1 MAVVDLL
8 GKLFPKKKDFFKMLL
23 DQTVTVEEG
32 LALFVEFINN
42 PTVENGKRVN
52 EAEEEADEVRKVLV
66 DELNRSFVT
75 PIDREDIFALSR
87 AVDDMMDYAKSTV
100 EEMTLFEVSSDIY
113 IKKMVEALH
122 NASKDVTLAVKHLKI
137 HPGVCAEHI
146 VRARKTENFV
156 EHRYREGLVELF
168 KTTDVIQILK
178 KREIYRHLSN
188 AADRAAA
195 AADIVNDILVKI
207 T

>member
-1 MAVVDLL
+1 MEKMNLL
-8 GKLFPKKKDFFKMLL
+8 EKIFPKKKDFFKMLL
-23 DQTVTVEEG
+23 AQTVTVEEG

-52 EAEEEADEVRKVLV
+52 DAEEEADEVRGILV

-100 EEMTLFEVSSDIY
+100 EEMTLFEIKSDSY

-122 NASKDVTLAVKHLKI
+122 SAAKDVTLAVKHLKT
-137 HPGVCAEHI
+137 HPGVAAEHI
-146 VRARKTENFV
+146 VRARKAENFV

-168 KTTDVIQILK
+168 KSSDYIKIFKT
-178 KREIYRHLSN
+178 REIYRHLSN

-195 AADIVNDILVKI
+195 AADVVNDILVKI

>member
-1 MAVVDLL
+1 MWP
-8 GKLFPKKKDFFKMLL
+8 FPKRRDFFGLL
-23 DQTVTVEEG
+23 NDQLAEVEKG
-32 LALFVEFINN
+32 LAVFVEFINN
-42 PTVENGKRVN
+42 PTPENGKKVN
-52 EAEEEADEVRKVLV
+52 DLEEEADEVRRILV

-87 AVDDMMDYAKSTV
+87 AVDDIMDYAKSTV
-100 EEMTLFEVSSDIY
+100 EEMTLFEIKPDGY

-122 NASKDVTLAVKHLKI
+122 SASKDIAFAVKQIKT
-137 HPGVCAEHI
+137 HPGVAAEHL
-146 VRARKTENFV
+146 VRARKAENFV

-168 KTTDVIQILK
+168 KTSDVIKILK
-178 KREIYRHLSN
+178 TREIYRHLSN

-195 AADIVNDILVKI
+195 SADIVNDILVKI

>member
-1 MAVVDLL
+1 MWP
-8 GKLFPKKKDFFKMLL
+8 FPKRRDFFKLL
-23 DQTVTVEEG
+23 MDQLAAVEEG
-32 LALFVEFINN
+32 LGLFVEFINN
-42 PTVENGKRVN
+42 PTAENGKKVN
-52 EAEEEADEVRKVLV
+52 DAEENADEVRRVLV

-100 EEMTLFEVSSDIY
+100 EETTLFEIKPDGY
-113 IKKMVEALH
+113 MKKMVEALH
-122 NASKDVTLAVKHLKI
+122 SASKDISRAVNQIKT
-137 HPGVCAEHI
+137 HPSVAAEHL
-146 VRARKTENFV
+146 VRARKAENFV

-168 KTTDVIQILK
+168 KTSDVIQILK

-188 AADRAAA
+188 AADRAAES
-195 AADIVNDILVKI
+195 ADIVNDILVKI